1 MATNRFDNQKSEA
14 RAASLF
20 AKIVDDNGKTA
31 VVTVPGH
38 DSKTY
43 KVILRRDG
51 GTMTAECLLQT
62 SIGDKPCA
70 SGDHLCYHSIA
81 AMIKLAA
88 VGKVALSFTKNV
100 DSARRLAHIAKDTA
114 RVVVLARHN
123 HVETRVFATAKKEVK

>member
-1 MATNRFDNQKSEA
+1 MANTYFDNQKSEA

-20 AKIVDDNGKTA
+20 SKVISDNGKTA

-51 GTMTAECLLQT
+51 GVMTAECLLQT

-70 SGDHLCYHSIA
+70 SGERICYHSIA
-81 AMIKLAA
+81 AMIKVAA
-88 VGKVALSFTKNV
+88 VGKVALSFTENA
-100 DSARRLAHIAKDTA
+100 DSAKRLARIAKDTA

-123 HVETRVFATAKKEVK
+123 HADTRLFATAKKG